1 MIKIAPSIL
10 AADLLNLQKEV
21 GEVDKAGADYI
32 HIDVMDGNYV
42 PNISFGPDIV
52 KKLRVVTQKT
62 LELESKLSAELSEID
77 KQIEGYKA
85 ETEKLTVN
93 IQNIN
98 NEIVNLESEKPDLS
112 NQISKLNEELTKLK
126 FRFLQIYFLLLFQFH
141 LSHQ

>member
-21 GEVDKAGADYI
+21 GEVDQAGADYI

-62 LELESKLSAELSEID
+62 LDVHLMINP
-77 KQIEGYKA
+77 
-85 ETEKLTVN
+85 VN
-93 IQNIN
+93 QLKI
-98 NEIVNLESEKPDLS
+98 
-112 NQISKLNEELTKLK
+112 LNKI
-126 FRFLQIYFLLLFQFH
+126 IYIM
-141 LSHQ
+141 